1 MVYYRARRSQLFSG
15 INIVPF
21 TDVVLVLLIVFMI
34 SAPGL
39 LNTALNI
46 RLPGSTQASKRS
58 DTKITVALDAE
69 GKIYIN
75 GEVVARE
82 KVQERVKELSKG
94 EAGSEIL
101 LNADIKAHHGEVVE
115 LLDLLRQA
123 GGSNVF
129 IGTVRK

>member
-1 MVYYRARRSQLFSG
+1 MVSYRKGSSQLFSG

-21 TDVVLVLLIVFMI
+21 TDVVLVLLIVFMV

-46 RLPGSTQASKRS
+46 RLPGATQGKQRQETHI
-58 DTKITVALDAE
+58 DVGLDGA

-75 GEVVARE
+75 NSPVERKDVEAKI
-82 KVQERVKELSKG
+82 KVLIKENG
-94 EAGSEIL
+94 AEIL
-101 LNADIKAHHGEVVE
+101 LNADVGAKHGEVVE
-115 LLDLLRQA
+115 LLDLLRSA
-123 GGSNVF
+123 GGNNVY